1 MRLSQTARRAIQTGI
16 TVKKFFSI
24 SIMVAAV
31 CRAFA
36 GGAEIAAESAHRL
49 LWEKYVG
56 PDGLILDYSGEIPSP
71 KDIEDGVPN
80 FLSWWSPI
88 ENGAKFTGLYIAA
101 ACRRAEDTG
110 NESDIAKARK
120 LAKGLMLCASVSDVK
135 GFVAR
140 GVGTDGKSHYPFGS
154 EDQTVPWLY
163 GMYSYYKSRIP
174 SEAERA
180 EIRKKFAEI
189 CEALDANSWNCPC
202 DGKFAGDSRGNI
214 SGFRFLQTPCY
225 LFCLRAAYLVTG
237 DEKWEKKYRAALR
250 ERNPRA
256 APDAPARLEICA
268 RGYRQD
274 EGWLKNIDA
283 VFLWIYVK
291 NYAALRALF
300 DAETDPE
307 AKRIFREGL
316 ERGAADAS
324 GTAAECEKFDNS
336 KNGEFK
342 LADWRRNFG
351 KRPQNSQKEVEK
363 VALGQLKIPEI
374 WERRNYERRFMTIP
388 LSAAAIC
395 AFSGNPKYSDLVEK
409 AVARYDYSKVNLGEM
424 FLAEVALS
432 ASRAYAPK
440 APK

>member
-1 MRLSQTARRAIQTGI
+1 MPRICRRRGNCRRKRPPPALGEICGARR
-16 TVKKFFSI
+16 
-24 SIMVAAV
+24 
-31 CRAFA
+31 
-36 GGAEIAAESAHRL
+36 
-49 LWEKYVG
+49 
-56 PDGLILDYSGEIPSP
+56 LILDYAGEIPSP

-180 EIRKKFAEI
+180 EIRKKFSEI

-225 LFCLRAAYLVTG
+225 LFCARG
-237 DEKWEKKYRAALR
+237 IPSDRREKWEKNTA
-250 ERNPRA
+250 PRS
-256 APDAPARLEICA
+256 A
-268 RGYRQD
+268 RGIPAPR
-274 EGWLKNIDA
+274 
-283 VFLWIYVK
+283 
-291 NYAALRALF
+291 R
-300 DAETDPE
+300 TPCE
-307 AKRIFREGL
+307 A
-316 ERGAADAS
+316 
-324 GTAAECEKFDNS
+324 
-336 KNGEFK
+336 
-342 LADWRRNFG
+342 
-351 KRPQNSQKEVEK
+351 
-363 VALGQLKIPEI
+363 
-374 WERRNYERRFMTIP
+374 
-388 LSAAAIC
+388 
-395 AFSGNPKYSDLVEK
+395 
-409 AVARYDYSKVNLGEM
+409 
-424 FLAEVALS
+424 
-432 ASRAYAPK
+432 
-440 APK
+440 

>member
-1 MRLSQTARRAIQTGI
+1 MKNLLCI
-16 TVKKFFSI
+16 F
-24 SIMVAAV
+24 AACAAA
-31 CRAFA
+31 CRMFA
-36 GGAEIAAESAHRL
+36 GGAESAAETAHRL
-49 LWEKYVG
+49 LWEKYMSPG
-56 PDGLILDYSGEIPSP
+56 GLILDYSGEIPTP
-71 KDIEDGVPN
+71 EDIENGVPN
-80 FLSWWSPI
+80 YLSWWSPI

-101 ACRRAEDTG
+101 ACRRAEETG

-120 LAKGLMLCASVSDVK
+120 LAKGLMLCASVSDTK

-140 GVGTDGKSHYPFGS
+140 GVGTDGKSHYPLGS

-163 GMYSYYKSRIP
+163 GMYSYYKSSVP

-180 EIRKKFAEI
+180 EIREKFAEI

-214 SGFRFLQTPCY
+214 SGFRFFQTPCY

-250 ERNPRA
+250 QRNPRA
-256 APDAPARLEICA
+256 APDAPTRLEICA

-274 EGWLKNIDA
+274 EGWLKNIDS

-307 AKRIFREGL
+307 AKKLFREGL

-324 GTAAECEKFDNS
+324 QTAAEYEKFDNS
-336 KNGEFK
+336 KSAEFK

-351 KRPQNSQKEVEK
+351 RQPQNTQKEAEK

-395 AFSGNPKYSDLVEK
+395 AFSGNPKYSGLVEK
-409 AVARYDYSKVNLGEM
+409 AVAHYDYSKTNIGEI
-424 FLAEVALS
+424 FLAEVALY
-432 ASRAYAPK
+432 ASRACAVK
-440 APK
+440 APE